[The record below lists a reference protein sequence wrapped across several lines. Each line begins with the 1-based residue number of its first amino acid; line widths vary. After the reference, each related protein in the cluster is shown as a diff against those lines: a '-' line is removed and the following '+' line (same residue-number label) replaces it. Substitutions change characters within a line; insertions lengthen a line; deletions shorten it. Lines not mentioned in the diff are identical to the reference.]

1 MGEVGGE
8 CMSTYKENLI
18 SLVPYGVNA
27 SKYKAKRDGKGHV
40 VVSFK
45 TGKKW
50 RKFKFDETTGVIL

>member
-1 MGEVGGE
+1 
-8 CMSTYKENLI
+8 MSSYKENLV

-45 TGKKW
+45 SGKKW

>member
-1 MGEVGGE
+1 
-8 CMSTYKENLI
+8 MSTYKQNLI
-18 SLVPYGVNA
+18 SLLPYGRS
-27 SKYKAKRDGKGHV
+27 SKFYKAKRDGKGHV

>member
-1 MGEVGGE
+1 MGEGYGE
-8 CMSTYKENLI
+8 CMSTYKQNLI
-18 SLVPYGVNA
+18 SLIPYGKSA
-27 SKYKAKRDGKGHV
+27 GKYKAKRDGKGHV